1 MVLPRLNFHDS
12 PSSRVSLP
20 WCPQRPQQNARR
32 ATTTSWSRAKIT
44 LPVHPRFGEEV
55 AVQWSYGARAVRIE
69 TDQHLRLIVPLAWTD
84 LAPRL
89 LAAEHNGRPL
99 HLLPEGLLEL
109 AAWVE
114 ARVFGRGSEEVG
126 HHHEGDETGGRN
138 GEQGRAAAREASEPG
153 ESRPVCSRQQRD
165 QPAVA
170 VVEQASSP
178 AVAGRSRGAGRQK
191 GGEQ

>member
-1 MVLPRLNFHDS
+1 M
-12 PSSRVSLP
+12 
-20 WCPQRPQQNARR
+20 
-32 ATTTSWSRAKIT
+32 TTSWSRAKIT

-69 TDQHLRLIVPLAWTD
+69 TDQQLRLIVPLAWTD
-84 LAPRL
+84 LKPRL
-89 LAAEHNGRPL
+89 LPAEHIGRPV
-99 HLLPEGLLEL
+99 HLLSEALLEL
-109 AAWVE
+109 AAWVV
-114 ARVFGRGSEEVG
+114 ARESGRDSEEVG
-126 HHHEGDETGGRN
+126 HRDGEDETLGRETGGRD
-138 GEQGRAAAREASEPG
+138 GEQERATAREASELG